1 VTTESS
7 GGDRGDEKMHAVL
20 IESFGEPS
28 ELRQKEVSRPEPQED
43 EVLVE
48 VRAAAVNRSDIL
60 NARGL
65 VPFKT
70 LPRVPGRDFAG
81 VVVEGPQ
88 DLVGTEVWGTG
99 GGDLGFTRDGTH
111 AEYIVLPKA
120 AVVPKPGN
128 LSLEEA
134 AASGLAYVAAA
145 SALLKL
151 GGVSEGETMLVTGA
165 AGGVGSAAVRIARWK
180 GAHVIGAIKD
190 DSERETAQR
199 VGVEVIVDTSR
210 EELSEAAMADTDGGG
225 VDLVLD
231 TVGGPLFESA
241 LNGLGHKGRMVVIT
255 AVGERRVSFNLF
267 DFYRKELRL
276 FGLNTLMLDAERSAT
291 VLKDLLPGFEEGV
304 LQAPPIVGRYPL
316 EEAGTAY
323 SLVENEVTEGRVLLV
338 PG

>member
-1 VTTESS
+1 M
-7 GGDRGDEKMHAVL
+7 RAVL
-20 IESFGEPS
+20 IERFGEPS
-28 ELRQKEVSRPEPQED
+28 ELRQREVPRPDPEEG

-81 VVVEGPQ
+81 VVVEGPR
-88 DLVGTEVWGTG
+88 DLIGTEVWGTG

-111 AEYIVLPKA
+111 AEYIVLPRD
-120 AVVPKPGN
+120 AVVPEPDN

-151 GGVSEGETMLVTGA
+151 GGVSAGETVLVTGA
-165 AGGVGSAAVRIARWK
+165 AGGVGSASLRIARWK
-180 GAHVIGAIKD
+180 GARVIGAIKD

-199 VGVEVIVDTSR
+199 VGIEVIVDTSR
-210 EELSEAAMADTDGGG
+210 EELSEAAMAATDGRG
-225 VDLVLD
+225 VGFVLD
-231 TVGGPLFESA
+231 TVGGPLFEPA
-241 LNGLGHKGRMVVIT
+241 LNSLGQKGRMVVIT
-255 AVGERRVSFNLF
+255 AVGEPRVSFDLF

-304 LQAPPIVGRYPL
+304 LQAPPIAGSYPL
-316 EEAGTAY
+316 EEAGSAY
-323 SLVENEVTEGRVLLV
+323 SRVERGEAQGRVLLV
-338 PG
+338 PD